1 MVKTKFYLDCR
12 RAKADGLG
20 TLKISIFKDNVR
32 ALIPLNIKLPPHYW
46 DTEGQMAKG
55 DYADLNP
62 MLLQRK
68 AVIDSFIFKKE
79 SCGEFNGMRS
89 CEIKDLVIAHLF
101 GETPQVEK
109 KVPANNFKARYDA
122 FMDSRPAAGTRD
134 IYRRTWV
141 QLEKFAKEKKF
152 RLEVITFEDI
162 DLKWL
167 REFDNYLMPTSPSK
181 NARNIHFRNIRAVFN
196 DALDDE
202 IITCYP
208 FRKFKIKGEETRK
221 RSLSVEDLRKL
232 FNCKVEKYAEFY
244 RDMFKLTFFL
254 IGINPVDLA
263 NLDSIT
269 KDGRVEYSRAKTHR
283 DYSIKIE
290 PEALEIINRYRGK
303 AKLLSIMDRW
313 KDYKNFARQM
323 NIAMQ
328 CMGAKR
334 TGLGGKK
341 SSNGRFSDVTIY
353 WARHSWATIARRIGI
368 SKDDIKLA
376 LGHGPKT
383 VTDIYIDEDQEK
395 IDVAN
400 RKVIDWV
407 LYGKK

>member
-1 MVKTKFYLDCR
+1 MVKTRFYLDCR

-32 ALIPLNIKLPPHYW
+32 ALIPLNIKLPSRCW
-46 DTEGQMAKG
+46 DADKQIAKEG
-55 DYADLNP
+55 YEDLNP

-79 SCGEFNGMRS
+79 SSGEFNGMRS

-109 KVPANNFKARYDA
+109 VPANNFKARFYD
-122 FMDSRPAAGTRD
+122 FQKSKSKAGTRRV
-134 IYRRTWV
+134 YEETWR
-141 QLEKFAKEKKF
+141 LIERFGRKEKFKPEK
-152 RLEVITFEDI
+152 LTFEDI
-162 DLKWL
+162 TVKWL
-167 REFDNYLMPTSPSK
+167 NDFNAFMAETSNSQNY
-181 NARNIHFRNIRAVFN
+181 RNIHLRNIRAVFN
-196 DALDDE
+196 DAIDADVTIL
-202 IITCYP
+202 YP
-208 FRKFKIKGEETRK
+208 FRRFKIKAVETRK
-221 RSLSVEDLRKL
+221 RSLSVESLRTL

-263 NLDSIT
+263 SLDSIT
-269 KDGRVEYSRAKTHR
+269 KDGRVEYTRAKTYR
-283 DYSIKIE
+283 DYSIKVE

-313 KDYKNFARQM
+313 KDYMNFTRQM
-323 NIAMQ
+323 NKAIQ

-341 SSNGRFSDVTIY
+341 SPNGPFSDVTIY
-353 WARHSWATIARRIGI
+353 WARHSWATIARKIGI
-368 SKDDIKLA
+368 SKDDIRLA
-376 LGHGPKT
+376 LGHGQKT

-395 IDVAN
+395 IDAAN

-407 LYGKK
+407 LYSKC